1 MPYQLDRIDPT
12 KTVMIVVDMQNDFV
26 AEGAK
31 LRSAAAAAMVPKLAS
46 TLKFCRE
53 KGIKII
59 YTAHVHRRD
68 GSDMGLYDDLYPPIA
83 DHSTLVD
90 GTPGIEI
97 FSGLAPAPGEHIKE
111 ADRASIKTAIIAYF
125 QHLEP
130 LNRQFLTEGLEVFKD
145 EMLSQMKASSIAYQL
160 SQNKLP

>member
-1 MPYQLDRIDPT
+1 LLQLHYDLDQLRLEAIELGILDPIEFI
-12 KTVMIVVDMQNDFV
+12 KSFGDHKRGI
-26 AEGAK
+26 AESFLKGSLESRLK
-31 LRSAAAAAMVPKLAS
+31 LYEKL
-46 TLKFCRE
+46 
-53 KGIKII
+53 
-59 YTAHVHRRD
+59 
-68 GSDMGLYDDLYPPIA
+68 
-83 DHSTLVD
+83 
-90 GTPGIEI
+90 
-97 FSGLAPAPGEHIKE
+97 PAPGEHIKE